1 MITRAQD
8 EALLTLAESLE
19 ACERLGVTL
28 EVLPHGEA
36 IIRHP
41 AGGFSISL
49 GQWGKV
55 KPETLRMMIAD
66 EVPHEIPRA

>member
-1 MITRAQD
+1 MITRAQA
-8 EALLTLAESLE
+8 EALLTLAESLK
-19 ACERLGVTL
+19 ACERLNVTL

-49 GQWGKV
+49 GQWGKIR
-55 KPETLRMMIAD
+55 PETVRMMVAEETPQNSI
-66 EVPHEIPRA
+66 